1 MTTLSQ
7 RSTSSTSGT
16 SSPTSSPTAG
26 RRGLTV
32 AVATLA
38 ALTVWA
44 IATGGLDLDLVVGPG
59 TSSAQTVGAVAV
71 IVTSLAAGLAG
82 WGVLALL
89 ERYAAARALR
99 IWQVGAVLAFLV
111 SLVPILA
118 PGTTDGAT
126 RTCLFLLHAVVT
138 SAVVIGMTRSSRT
151 C

>member
-7 RSTSSTSGT
+7 RPTRTSGT
-16 SSPTSSPTAG
+16 SPIHTTG

-32 AVATLA
+32 AVAVLA

-44 IATGGLDLDLVVGPG
+44 IATGGLGLDLVVEPG
-59 TSSAQTVGAVAV
+59 TSSAQTVGAMAV

-99 IWQVGAVLAFLV
+99 VWQVGAVLAFLV
-111 SLVPILA
+111 SLFPILA

-126 RTCLFLLHAVVT
+126 RTCLFLLHGVVTAAVVT
-138 SAVVIGMTRSSRT
+138 GLTRSSRT

>member
-16 SSPTSSPTAG
+16 SPHTTRTAG

-32 AVATLA
+32 TVAVLA
-38 ALTVWA
+38 ALAVWA
-44 IATGGLDLDLVVGPG
+44 IATGGLGLDLVVEPG
-59 TSSAQTVGAVAV
+59 TSSAQTVGAMAV
-71 IVTSLAAGLAG
+71 LVTSLAAGLAG
-82 WGVLALL
+82 WGILALL

-99 IWQVGAVLAFLV
+99 VWQVGAVLAFLV
-111 SLVPILA
+111 SLVPILT

-126 RTCLFLLHAVVT
+126 RACLLLLHGVVAA
-138 SAVVIGMTRSSRT
+138 AVVIGMTRSNRT